1 MRAKILRKA
10 GDELPFREIK
20 SAVYCEFKKGESLIS
35 EGEEVHYVYYLTD
48 GIVKRM
54 QVDNNG
60 CKRTIEKRA
69 PWKSLCLFDK
79 GFFILALLRR
89 QHL

>member
-1 MRAKILRKA
+1 M
-10 GDELPFREIK
+10 PFREIK
-20 SAVYCEFKKGESLIS
+20 SAVYCEFKKGEYLIS

-60 CKRTIEKRA
+60 CKRTIEKRDSKA
-69 PWKSLCLFDK
+69 INGKVDAII
-79 GFFILALLRR
+79 GLALAIVRRKKFIPVMFLRR
-89 QHL
+89 